1 MAAEPAGYEA
11 FHSIRRKGVTLLC
24 FLLASTMAIGITV
37 YVDSYSVHEWEK
49 NIDVGDIAITVFDYS
64 ANLEPYVDDIRE
76 IAGVTKAAA
85 LRSGHG
91 YLEKIENNTIY
102 LDLWGDILA
111 PETEFYETF
120 PNYINL
126 EQGRMP
132 ENTSEIAI
140 IYSPY
145 TYNEIELGDVVE
157 MQLDDTQDMTV
168 VGFYTH
174 EGKADSPYY
183 WSFDSIGIVVQS
195 VVSDDYASTG
205 ILVDIDRSGL
215 SAFNPTGTLQY
226 LNGIDESIRLLD
238 PAYTPSIPW
247 SGRFY
252 VQNRLSSGVNA
263 YISWVQMLRIIEMFR
278 ASSVL
283 FLLVLVN
290 FLAIR
295 HNVNERRYEE
305 NMLISRGAAKGDLEK
320 ATTREIFILAILSC
334 FIGIPLGLLLS
345 RVAIAATGFFIFNPA
360 LFFSEPILISLDSLL
375 ISGIVAIAIPMVT
388 LGGYRAVYS
397 TKKSVDEDRGRL
409 AKLSKGLGLIRWDVM
424 IVVISGLFLLALT
437 TGSTVT
443 ASNPL
448 LSLILPIIP
457 IPLFLGMSSISM
469 KALRWGANR
478 LSKVMRRVVGDV
490 PASIGIRRL
499 GKGAS
504 SAGAAAMILVLAIC
518 LSWNSAIIDVSMP
531 FTAQNQSRLSVG
543 SDLTFA
549 LDEYQYGSWDD
560 FITNVTNHELVDAS
574 TIVSEANLYLSA
586 GYGGATDFL
595 AVNPREYMNI
605 GYDYLG
611 NPLNASDLSLLLDNL
626 ETSPDGAIVTSDIA
640 QSYNFEVG
648 DILRA
653 STLEDDAVPL
663 IFRIIG
669 ITDALPEVPDRYGSW
684 YGITAPIF
692 FGFGYQ
698 PRAVGTN
705 RILVNREFLGS
716 QLTLLNNSYNYLC
729 VRTSPYANAS
739 VIVEDVFDGEGN
751 IAVYENLWESV
762 SQYVHDYVS
771 DTQYLME
778 RSLDTMLTVL
788 TVGTIVGGFAIYA
801 VEGVRARRREIAL
814 LRSVGA
820 SKRMIIMVQGAE
832 MLVLMLVSM
841 ILLLIYAPLFLSTSI
856 NLAGGSTT
864 GWSDVYL
871 VSVFPVIPWITIF
884 VVLGFFV
891 VSVALFIFVIAAL
904 SSRINLAST
913 LNAAWAEASPYGD
926 DM

>member
-49 NIDVGDIAITVFDYS
+49 NIDVGDIPITV
-64 ANLEPYVDDIRE
+64 NGWTLEQSYVDDIRE
-76 IAGVTKAAA
+76 IGGVTKAAA
-85 LRSGHG
+85 LRSGNG
-91 YLEKIENNTIY
+91 YLEKLENDTLI
-102 LDLWGDILA
+102 LDMWGSLLTPD
-111 PETEFYETF
+111 EEFYETF

-140 IYSPY
+140 IYSTY
-145 TYNEIELGDVVE
+145 TTNLIELGDVLE
-157 MQLDDTQDMTV
+157 LHLDDTQNMIV
-168 VGFYTH
+168 VGFYSH
-174 EGKADSPYY
+174 EGEADSPYFY
-183 WSFDSIGIVVQS
+183 GYSSIGIVVPS
-195 VVSDDYASTG
+195 VVSDNAAEIK
-205 ILVDIDRSGL
+205 ILVDIDRTGL
-215 SAFNPTGTLQY
+215 SAFNPTGTLQF

-238 PAYTPSIPW
+238 PAYDPVTPW
-247 SGRFY
+247 SGNWY

-345 RVAIAATGFFIFNPA
+345 RVAIAATGFFIFNPT
-360 LFFSEPILISLDSLL
+360 LIFSEPILVSLDSLI
-375 ISGIVAIAIPMVT
+375 ISAIVTIALPMLT
-388 LGGYRAVYS
+388 LGGYRAIYS
-397 TKKSVDEDRGRL
+397 TKKSVDEDRGKL

-424 IVVISGLFLLALT
+424 IVVISGLLLLALT

-457 IPLFLGMSSISM
+457 IPLFLGMASISM

-490 PASIGIRRL
+490 PASIGIRRV

-518 LSWNSAIIDVSMP
+518 LSWNSAIIDASMP
-531 FTAQNQSRLSVG
+531 VTAQNQSRLSVG

-560 FITNVTNHELVDAS
+560 FITNVTNHELVEAS

-586 GYGGATDFL
+586 GYGGGTNFL

-640 QSYNFEVG
+640 QSYSFEVG

-653 STLEDDAVPL
+653 STLEEDAIPL

-669 ITDALPEVPDRYGSW
+669 ITDALPEVPERYSYW
-684 YGITAPIF
+684 YGPIV
-692 FGFGYQ
+692 FGPFGYQ
-698 PRAVGTN
+698 PRAVGTH

-716 QLTLLNNSYNYLC
+716 QLTLLNNSYNFLC
-729 VRTSPYANAS
+729 VRTTPYANAS
-739 VIVEDVFDGEGN
+739 AIVEDVFDGGGD
-751 IAVYENLWESV
+751 IAVYENRWESV
-762 SQYVHDYVS
+762 SQNVHDYVS
-771 DTQYLME
+771 DTQYVME

-864 GWSDVYL
+864 GWTDVYL

-913 LNAAWAEASPYGD
+913 LNAAWAEAGPYGD

>member
-49 NIDVGDIAITVFDYS
+49 NIDVGEIAITVTGN
-64 ANLEPYVDDIRE
+64 NLESSYVDDIRE
-76 IAGVTKAAA
+76 IGGVAKAAA

-91 YLEKIENNTIY
+91 NLEKIENNTIY
-102 LDLWGDILA
+102 LDLWGDLLA
-111 PETEFYETF
+111 PDEEFYETF

-126 EQGRMP
+126 EHGRLP
-132 ENTSEIAI
+132 HNTSEIAVI
-140 IYSPY
+140 HSAL
-145 TYNEIELGDVVE
+145 TYNEIQLGDVLE
-157 MQLDDTQDMTV
+157 MQVVDSQDMTV
-168 VGFYTH
+168 VGFYSH
-174 EGKADSPYY
+174 EGQVDSPYF
-183 WSFDSIGIVVQS
+183 WSFDSIGIVFPS
-195 VVSDDYASTG
+195 AISDDYANTR
-205 ILVDIDRSGL
+205 ILVDVDRSGL

-238 PAYTPSIPW
+238 PTYIPSTPW
-247 SGRFY
+247 SGNFY
-252 VQNRLSSGVNA
+252 VQNRLSSGVTA
-263 YISWVQMLRIIEMFR
+263 YIYWVQMLRIVEMLR

-320 ATTREIFILAILSC
+320 ATTREIFILSIISC

-360 LFFSEPILISLDSLL
+360 LLFSEPILISLDSLI
-375 ISGIVAIAIPMVT
+375 ISATVAIALPMLT
-388 LGGYRAVYS
+388 LGGYRGVYS
-397 TKKSVDEDRGRL
+397 TKKNVDEDRGKL
-409 AKLSKGLGLIRWDVM
+409 AKLSKGLGLIRWDFM
-424 IVVISGLFLLALT
+424 IVVISGLLLLALT
-437 TGSTVT
+437 TGSTAT

-457 IPLFLGMSSISM
+457 IPLFLGVSSISM
-469 KALRWGANR
+469 KALRWGANK

-518 LSWNSAIIDVSMP
+518 LSWNSAIIDSSLP
-531 FTAQNQSRLSVG
+531 FTAQNQSRLSIG

-549 LDEYQYGSWDD
+549 LDENQYGSWED
-560 FITNVTNHELVDAS
+560 FITNVTNHELVESS
-574 TIVSEANLYLSA
+574 TIVSEANLHLSA
-586 GYGGATDFL
+586 GYGGETDFL
-595 AVNPREYMNI
+595 AVNPKEYMNI

-611 NPLNASDLSLLLDNL
+611 NPLNASDISLLLDNL
-626 ETSPDGAIVTSDIA
+626 ETSPDGAIITSDIA
-640 QSYNFEVG
+640 QSYSFEVG

-653 STLEDDAVPL
+653 STMEEDAIP
-663 IFRIIG
+663 IRFRIIG
-669 ITDALPEVPDRYGSW
+669 ITDAIPAVPERNIYWPW
-684 YGITAPIF
+684 YGPF
-692 FGFGYQ
+692 FLFGGYQ
-698 PRAVGTN
+698 PPAVGTN

-716 QLTLLNNSYNYLC
+716 QLTLLNNSYNFLC
-729 VRTSPYANAS
+729 VRTAPYANAT
-739 VIVEDVFDGEGN
+739 VIVEDVFEGGEN
-751 IAVYENLWESV
+751 IAVYENRWEAV
-762 SQYVHDYVS
+762 SQNVHDYIT

-788 TVGTIVGGFAIYA
+788 TVGTIVGAFTIYA

-832 MLVLMLVSM
+832 MLVLVLFSM

-864 GWSDVYL
+864 GPNDVYL

-913 LNAAWAEASPYGD
+913 LNAAWAEAGPYGD